1 MSPDELTQTTEVSFV
16 KIGKQTVAEV
26 VQLALITP
34 RRLILNI
41 YRLHSHLIHLRK
53 QIMAYGKINTRF
65 KWKQR
70 KKGQIFILLIM
81 LF

>member
-53 QIMAYGKINTRF
+53 H
-65 KWKQR
+65 
-70 KKGQIFILLIM
+70 
-81 LF
+81 